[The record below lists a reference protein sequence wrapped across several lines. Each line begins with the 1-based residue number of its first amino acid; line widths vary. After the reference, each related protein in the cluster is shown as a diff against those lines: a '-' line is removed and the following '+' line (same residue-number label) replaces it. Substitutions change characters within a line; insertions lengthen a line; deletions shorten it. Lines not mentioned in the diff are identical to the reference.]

1 MNADHKIGRSEA
13 LRDVSRLLHEQLT
26 SLSSRI
32 EERSR
37 ILSSDPALEGYVSDD
52 IKLNELRAMRTAL
65 DVVHSKV
72 VEL

>member
-37 ILSSDPALEGYVSDD
+37 ILSSDAALEGYVSDD
-52 IKLNELRAMRTAL
+52 IELNELRAMRTAL

-72 VEL
+72 VAL

>member
-13 LRDVSRLLHEQLT
+13 LRDVSR
-26 SLSSRI
+26 
-32 EERSR
+32 

-52 IKLNELRAMRTAL
+52 IELNELRAMRTAL

-72 VEL
+72 VAL

>member
-26 SLSSRI
+26 NLSSRI
-32 EERSR
+32 EKRSR

-52 IKLNELRAMRTAL
+52 IELNELRAMRTAL

-72 VEL
+72 VAL

>member
-26 SLSSRI
+26 ILSSRI
-32 EERSR
+32 EERAR

-52 IKLNELRAMRTAL
+52 IELNELRAMRTAL
-65 DVVHSKV
+65 DVLHSKV
-72 VEL
+72 VAL